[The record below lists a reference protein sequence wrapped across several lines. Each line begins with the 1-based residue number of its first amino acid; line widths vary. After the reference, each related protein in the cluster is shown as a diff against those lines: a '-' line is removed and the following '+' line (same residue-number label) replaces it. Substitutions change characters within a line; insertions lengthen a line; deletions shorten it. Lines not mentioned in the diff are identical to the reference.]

1 MREGVEER
9 ERRFGEGVGLT
20 GGPHQGWWRRRNRPR
35 AARGR
40 DAGGLGRAV
49 VPSGAGRAATLAGP
63 RAPAGPRQ
71 LGRAGGVGKRGMPRQ
86 GGQLGRGGRG
96 GAG

>member
-71 LGRAGGVGKRGMPRQ
+71 LGRAGGGKRGMPRQ